1 MSVHRDPQ
9 LKQKLSLL
17 KSEQRKI
24 QYCYLWRSLVVTT
37 VAGTMIAVAM
47 SPRWQIKQQSQIII
61 KGDRLVTTAK
71 LYPTIKMAYPQS
83 VLTIPSQQIERQL
96 KSIPA
101 LESVRVNKTIFPPL
115 VNVYIQERIPVA
127 TAVSSGKVGFLD
139 RQGVWLEPSLYDPQ
153 QANLPLTTIKVINFQ
168 PQYNHIW
175 SEIFALIAV
184 YPTINVKEV
193 HWDRV
198 GNLFL
203 ITSNFKVL
211 FGRDRSL
218 LKRQFATLATFPD
231 SALNKNLSNIAQI
244 DLTNPDVPF
253 LEQHSEKQ

>member
-1 MSVHRDPQ
+1 MTAHRDPQ

-24 QYCYLWRSLVVTT
+24 QYCYVWRSFVVSIF
-37 VAGTMIAVAM
+37 AGGMIAFAM
-47 SPRWQIKQQSQIII
+47 SPRWQIKQQSQIIF
-61 KGDRLVTTAK
+61 KGDRLVKAAK
-71 LYPTIKMAYPQS
+71 LYPTIKISYPQS
-83 VLTIPSQQIERQL
+83 IVTIPSQQIERQL

-115 VNVYIQERIPVA
+115 VNIYIQERIPVA

-139 RQGVWLEPSLYDPQ
+139 RQGVWLDPSLYDPD
-153 QANLPLTTIKVINFQ
+153 NSKLPLTTIKVINFQ
-168 PQYNHIW
+168 PQYNTVW
-175 SEIFALIAV
+175 SEIFDLIAV
-184 YPTINVKEV
+184 YPTIDIKEV
-193 HWDRV
+193 YWDRV

-203 ITSNFKVL
+203 VTSNFKVL

-218 LKRQFATLATFPD
+218 LKHQFAILATFPD
-231 SALNKNLSNIAQI
+231 SALNKNLQNVAQI

-253 LEQHSEKQ
+253 LEQHSEK